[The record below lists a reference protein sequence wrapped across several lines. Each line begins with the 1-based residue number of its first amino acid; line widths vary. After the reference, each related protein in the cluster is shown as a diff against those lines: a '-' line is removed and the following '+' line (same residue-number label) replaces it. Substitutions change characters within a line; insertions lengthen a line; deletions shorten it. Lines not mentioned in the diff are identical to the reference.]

1 MSDNNY
7 RKISETEPV
16 TLSNLYSCLS
26 KSKKITFVF
35 NILGTKNSS
44 LGR

>member
-7 RKISETEPV
+7 RKISKTEPG

-26 KSKKITFVF
+26 KSKKLPLLLTFLEQRF
-35 NILGTKNSS
+35 HH
-44 LGR
+44 